1 MKHLGS
7 KIDQYVA
14 GGKGCSSLI
23 GLVADH
29 EAVVGEFDV
38 VGQRARL
45 AGVEDI
51 VVQVGKVGLPRHEF
65 FDVGEGFLEVQMRRV
80 WLNADAVKHQNI
92 KPAEPIKR
100 LRRNGL
106 QVGRVGE
113 IVKAISDHRKLAV
126 DDLKRRHLDLA
137 DAKGRTRKDRVRDKL
152 RQPAAQV
159 GRLKNV
165 LKNATK
171 VDPGDLIREDRHRPV
186 AKIQRP
192 DVIKAEDVIDV
203 AVSDEHR
210 IELADICPQCLLA
223 EIRRGIDEDRLPF
236 MLDEDRD
243 AEPLITRVIGETRLA
258 IAGDR
263 GYASRGSGS
272 EEGKSHRGLNAGQLF
287 LSENVRPG
295 KLFRSLSF
303 EFLLGRP
310 NHRHILHPKVGEKPL
325 EKTGLLSVE
334 IAFRLIADHRKN
346 VEPILACIKVKRTLP
361 GRRVRNGTERRGR
374 VGRKGREKIYEASRV
389 FRSRNI
395 IIAVLFGL
403 IGSGGERLFFDRR
416 DLRLGLG
423 FGRRR
428 LGERFRCF
436 GLDLNALFQRAV
448 GVELTSVRYLE
459 SDLFLIIFVSD
470 HDNSFL
476 ARFYHLRISTG
487 KLADEITT
495 RGRQNV
501 APKSTYPRHILDNR
515 PVLNLNSGMSEKF
528 DELVGVMER
537 LRAPGGCP
545 WDAEQTYA
553 SLSQYLLEEAYET
566 FDAIQHA
573 EATGDIEH
581 LKEELGDLLLQVV
594 FHSTI
599 GKERGEFTIEDVAEG
614 ISKKLVLRHPHVFGD
629 ANLET
634 ASDVL
639 NNWDELKANERK
651 ASGKAEKIKESILD
665 EVPVHFPALL
675 EALKLT
681 KKASKVGFD
690 WPETDQIIDKAEE
703 EIGELRVA
711 ISSADRENIEEE
723 IGDLLFVIVNLARRL
738 DVEPETA
745 LKRTNRKFRKR
756 FGYVEKELEKAGRD
770 LNGSTLEEMDKLW
783 NAAKASG

>member
-1 MKHLGS
+1 M
-7 KIDQYVA
+7 
-14 GGKGCSSLI
+14 
-23 GLVADH
+23 
-29 EAVVGEFDV
+29 EDV
-38 VGQRARL
+38 
-45 AGVEDI
+45 
-51 VVQVGKVGLPRHEF
+51 VVQVGEVGLSRLEF

-80 WLNADAVKHQNI
+80 RLDADAVKHQHV

-106 QVGRVGE
+106 QVGRIGK

-159 GRLKNV
+159 GRLKDV
-165 LKNATK
+165 LKDPAK
-171 VDPGDLIREDRHRPV
+171 VGPGNLIGEDRHRPV

-192 DVIKAEDVIDV
+192 NVIEAEDVIDV
-203 AVSDEHR
+203 AMRDEHR
-210 IELADICPQCLLA
+210 VELADFGPQCLLT
-223 EIRRGIDEDRLPF
+223 EIGRGINEDRLAF
-236 MLDEDRD
+236 VLDEDRD

-263 GYASRGSGS
+263 GYACRGSGS
-272 EEGKSHRGLNAGQLF
+272 EEGKSHRDLNAVQLF
-287 LSENVRPG
+287 LSENVRSG
-295 KLFRSLSF
+295 KLFRSLGF
-303 EFLLGRP
+303 EFLLGRT

-325 EKTGLLSVE
+325 EKSGLLSVE
-334 IAFRLIADHRKN
+334 IAFRLIADHRKD
-346 VEPILACIKVKRTLP
+346 VEPILACIKVKRPLP
-361 GRRVRNGTERRGR
+361 GRRMWNGTESGGR
-374 VGRKGREKIYEASRV
+374 VGREGREKINEARRV
-389 FRSRNI
+389 FRTGYVAL
-395 IIAVLFGL
+395 AVLLGL
-403 IGSGGERLFFDRR
+403 IASHGDRLFFDRR
-416 DLRLGLG
+416 DRRLGLG
-423 FGRRR
+423 FMHRR
-428 LGERFRCF
+428 LGNRFRCF
-436 GLDLNALFQRAV
+436 GLNLNALFQRAV
-448 GVELTSVRYLE
+448 RVELTAVSYLK
-459 SDLFLIIFVSD
+459 SDLFLVFFVSD
-470 HDNSFL
+470 HTNSSL

-487 KLADEITT
+487 KLTDKIT
-495 RGRQNV
+495 
-501 APKSTYPRHILDNR
+501 AASTESTDAERTYLRHFLDNR
-515 PVLNLNSGMSEKF
+515 PVLNFNSGMSEKF

-651 ASGKAEKIKESILD
+651 ASGKAEKIRESILD

-681 KKASKVGFD
+681 KKAAKVGFD
-690 WPETDQIIDKAEE
+690 WPETDQIIEKAEE
-703 EIGELRVA
+703 EISELRAA
-711 ISSADRENIEEE
+711 IISADRENIEEE

-756 FGYVEKELEKAGRD
+756 FGYVEKELEKAGSG
-770 LNGSTLEEMDKLW
+770 LHGSTLEEMDELW
-783 NAAKASG
+783 NAAKAAESGH